1 MKLMSAVSILVFSSL
16 AMAIDETSDAKKAI
30 ELRFAQISKA
40 FSEKN
45 IKSVEAIFT
54 DDFKAKSSGKP
65 ASSRSDFFKE
75 FESQMKLMSSVKWSR
90 KIKKFTLEKGVAHIL
105 IESEMT
111 SKVDSENG
119 KPQDFRIVSMTK
131 NEWVKGR
138 QGWQIRYSESIESKM
153 WLDGK
158 ELNSGG

>member
-1 MKLMSAVSILVFSSL
+1 
-16 AMAIDETSDAKKAI
+16 
-30 ELRFAQISKA
+30 
-40 FSEKN
+40 
-45 IKSVEAIFT
+45 
-54 DDFKAKSSGKP
+54 
-65 ASSRSDFFKE
+65 
-75 FESQMKLMSSVKWSR
+75 MSSVKWSR

-119 KPQDFRIVSMTK
+119 KPQDFRIVSKTK

-138 QGWQIRYSESIESKM
+138 QGWQIRYSESVESKM

-158 ELNSGG
+158 VLNSGG